1 MPNQAV
7 NAYSKV
13 AKQTASPRQL
23 ESTLLS
29 KSAVNFQRIRDNW
42 EEARSDLSSAMM
54 FNRRLW
60 TVFMTSVTRD
70 DNPLPAPIRENVA
83 NLGIFIMNHQRELLT
98 SPEPKKLDVLININ
112 RELAAGLRAMAP
124 RDDQ

>member
-1 MPNQAV
+1 MPNQAFS
-7 NAYSKV
+7 AYSKV

-42 EEARSDLSSAMM
+42 EEARADLSAAMM

-70 DNPLPAPIRENVA
+70 DNPLPVPIRENVA
-83 NLGIFIMNHQRELLT
+83 NLGIFIMNHQRELLA

-124 RDDQ
+124 PDIK

>member
-42 EEARSDLSSAMM
+42 EEARSDLSAAMM

-83 NLGIFIMNHQRELLT
+83 NLGIFIMNHQRELLA

-124 RDDQ
+124 PDDE